1 MMSTSTKVE
10 TPKAS
15 RSLTVTLALAFLALS
30 VVVLLI
36 AGGLQ
41 IFFNFQTQ
49 REIVAEK
56 QQLVAQEAANTVA
69 GFIQEKFSELEAAVR
84 LGIPTHASPEEQK
97 EVLDSLLGLEPAFR
111 QVVLLDAQGREL
123 VSTSRLSQMA
133 SGELADRMEGDL
145 LAQTSQGSRYV
156 GPVYIDDITSEP
168 LVIMAV
174 PVTNIFGDVQGTLMA
189 EANLKFMWDLVDRL
203 EVGETGLAYVV
214 DRQGNLI
221 AFGDISRVLRGE
233 NVSNLKEVGEFIGSS
248 ASEDPTPS
256 GVSPGINGTTAVTAY
271 APLGMPDWAVVTEL
285 PVSEAYQ
292 EVIRGGV
299 ISLIVMLAM
308 GVLAGLMGAYMAR
321 RLAAPL
327 LGLTQTATR
336 IAGGEMGLQAAPE
349 GPAEVVS
356 LAQAFNHM
364 TEQLRELIRSLEARG
379 RALETSARVSRR
391 LSTILDQKQLVAEVV
406 EQVQQAF
413 DYYHAHI
420 YLVDEAS
427 GDLVMAGGT
436 GEAGRAMLA
445 GGHRIPQGRGLVG
458 RAAETM
464 ATVLVPDVSQEEGWL
479 PNPLLP
485 DTRAEVAVPIMAGE
499 RVLGVLDVQHNV
511 AGGLGESDAELLA
524 SIAGQVAV
532 ALQNTR
538 LFAETRQ
545 KAEREARANLI
556 SQTIQRTTS
565 LENLL
570 QVAARELGEGI
581 GAQRVSIHLAP
592 SPEGDYRRE

>member
-592 SPEGDYRRE
+592 SPEGDHRRE

>member
-1 MMSTSTKVE
+1 MSVPTKVG

-36 AGGLQ
+36 ASSLQ
-41 IFFNFQTQ
+41 IFVNFQTQ
-49 REIVAEK
+49 REIVASK
-56 QQLVAQEAANTVA
+56 QLLIAREAANAVS
-69 GFIQEKFSELEAAVR
+69 GFMQSKLGVLGGAAK
-84 LGIPTHASPEEQK
+84 LGIPMRAWPEAQK
-97 EVLDSLLGLEPAFR
+97 QVLDGLLGLDPAFR
-111 QVVLLDAQGREL
+111 QLVLLDAQGQEL
-123 VSTSRLSQMA
+123 VKTSRLSQAA
-133 SGELADRMEGDL
+133 SGELTDRMEGDL
-145 LAQTSQGSRYV
+145 LAQTGQGRQYI
-156 GPVYIDDITSEP
+156 GPVYVDDITSEP
-168 LVIMAV
+168 LVILAV
-174 PVTNIFGDVQGTLMA
+174 PVTDVFGDVQGTLMA

-203 EVGETGLAYVV
+203 QVGEAGLAYVV
-214 DRQGNLI
+214 DKQGNLI
-221 AFGDISRVLRGE
+221 AFGDVSRVLRGE
-233 NVSNLKEVGEFIGSS
+233 NVGNLEEVDEFINSS
-248 ASEDPTPS
+248 ASEDATPS
-256 GVSPGINGTTAVTAY
+256 GVSRGINGTNTVTAY
-271 APLGMPDWAVVTEL
+271 APLGTPDWAVVIEL
-285 PVSEAYQ
+285 PVSEAYR
-292 EVIRGGV
+292 ELIRGAL
-299 ISLIVMLAM
+299 ISAGGILVMAI
-308 GVLAGLMGAYMAR
+308 LAGLVGAYMAR

-364 TEQLRELIRSLEARG
+364 TEQLRGLIHSLEARG
-379 RALETSARVSRR
+379 RALETSAEVSRR

-406 EQVQQAF
+406 EQVQHAF

-427 GDLVMAGGT
+427 GDLAMAGGT

-445 GGHRIPQGRGLVG
+445 AGHRIPQGKGLVG
-458 RAAETM
+458 RAAESQEV
-464 ATVLVPDVSQEEGWL
+464 VLVTDVSQEEGWL

-511 AGGLGESDAELLA
+511 AGGLGQDDAELLA

-545 KAEREARANLI
+545 KAESEARANLI

-565 LENLL
+565 LESLL
-570 QVAARELGEGI
+570 QVAARELGEEM
-581 GAQRVSIHLAP
+581 GARRVSIHLAP
-592 SPEGDYRRE
+592 SPEGDGLHE